1 MKITQRSSEDMRE
14 GKRDKVNVL
23 FVCTGNTCRSPMAEQ
38 LFVDYL
44 RRNKC
49 ASLADVSSAGIYADS
64 GSPMTPEAAGT
75 LVELNV
81 TVRPHRSRP
90 LTVDVIQNADVIVCM
105 TEEHRKALFAS
116 DAYNFAASDGE
127 FRIVGT
133 VGELTG
139 EEVEDP
145 FGQGMEAYRKTAD
158 CLLKMCAPLEAAV
171 RKFQEE
177 HKIIL

>member
-1 MKITQRSSEDMRE
+1 
-14 GKRDKVNVL
+14 
-23 FVCTGNTCRSPMAEQ
+23 MAEQ
-38 LFVDYL
+38 LFADHL

-49 ASLADVSSAGIYADS
+49 ASIADVSSAGIYADS

-81 TVRPHRSRP
+81 TVKPHRSRL
-90 LTVDVIQNADVIVCM
+90 LTVDVIQNADIIVCM
-105 TEEHRKALFAS
+105 TEEHRNALFAS
-116 DAYNFAASDGE
+116 DAYNFAASDGQL
-127 FRIVGT
+127 RIVGT

-139 EEVEDP
+139 EDVEDP
-145 FGQGMEAYRKTAD
+145 FGKGMDAYRKTAE
-158 CLLKMCAPLEAAV
+158 CLIGMCAPLEAEV